1 MALTQSIVDRAAP
14 AAASVPGQQ
23 PTAPGPLA
31 HDEAQDYLWTLNFGP
46 QHPATHTTL
55 RIVLK
60 LDGERV
66 VEALPDIGYLHS
78 GFEKLGEHLD
88 YNQYVTIT
96 DRMNYISPMA
106 NNVAWHGAVEKLLG
120 IELTPRCKYLRVI
133 VTELSRISDHLLC
146 NGAAGLD
153 TGAFTFFLYAFN
165 RREDLYDIFETVCGA
180 RFTNSY
186 TRVGGLMYDATPL
199 FIEKVRAFVRS
210 FPRTLD
216 DMEKLLNRNRIF
228 VDRTKGVGVLSKEEA
243 INRSVTGPLAR
254 ASGVTRDLR
263 KDEPYLAYSD
273 FDFQVCCATAGDC
286 FARYL
291 VRMAEM
297 RESLKIVAQ
306 AIENLPS
313 GPVNVGIDQRTALP
327 TKRQVYSTIEGL
339 ISHFELAMS
348 NRGFETPHEECYSA
362 IESPNGEL
370 GFYIVGDGA
379 DVAYRARC
387 RPPSYI
393 HFQLFP
399 YLIRGH
405 MLSDIVAVLGSLNI
419 IAAEL
424 DR

>member
-1 MALTQSIVDRAAP
+1 MPLTPSTLP
-14 AAASVPGQQ
+14 LS
-23 PTAPGPLA
+23 TARPSDDGHNIA
-31 HDEAQDYLWTLNFGP
+31 QDEAQDYLWTLNFGP

-66 VEALPDIGYLHS
+66 VDAIPDIGYLHS

-153 TGAFTFFLYAFN
+153 TGAFTYFLYAFN
-165 RREDLYDIFETVCGA
+165 RREDIYDIFETVCGA

-199 FIEKVRAFVRS
+199 FIEKVRAFVRT

-228 VDRTKGVGVLSKEEA
+228 VDRTKGVGVLTKEEA
-243 INRSVTGPLAR
+243 TNRSATGPIAR

-273 FDFQVCCATAGDC
+273 FDFKVCCMTAGDC
-286 FARYL
+286 YARYL

-297 RESLKIVAQ
+297 RESLRIVKQ

-313 GPVNVGIDQRTALP
+313 GPVDVGIDQRTALP

-339 ISHFELAMS
+339 ISHFELVMS
-348 NRGFETPHEECYSA
+348 NRGFEVPHEESYAA

-370 GFYIVGDGA
+370 GFYVVGDGS

-393 HFQLFP
+393 HFALFP
-399 YLIRGH
+399 QLIRGH